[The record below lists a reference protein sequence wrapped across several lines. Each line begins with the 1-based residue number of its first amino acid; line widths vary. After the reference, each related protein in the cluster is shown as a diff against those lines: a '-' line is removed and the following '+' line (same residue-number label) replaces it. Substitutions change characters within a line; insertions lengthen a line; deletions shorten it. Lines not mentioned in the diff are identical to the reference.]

1 MEGANPKQV
10 VSILFI
16 VAIAAVFALNFGP
29 GSQGC
34 GVRPADPSALNAAS
48 VNGKEI
54 TALEFN
60 QQYNRRLNDFRQQGN
75 PIPENLARQ
84 FGIPRQVLDG
94 LVDAELLGQ
103 AATQLGVN
111 GSDEEVAE
119 LVVKSPDFQ
128 KDGKFDLAQYQLAL
142 RDYYRKTPGEY
153 EDSIRRSLA
162 AQKLLELVQGA
173 ATVSDEEL
181 KARFEKE
188 GNKASLTFVRFLP
201 SMFASQVALK
211 SAEIS
216 AWAKANTEAVK
227 AAYEKNK
234 PLYNQ
239 PEQVRARHILLK
251 VAPDAT
257 DAQKSEARA
266 RAESL
271 RKQVVDEKKDFAEL
285 ATQFSE
291 DPGSRGNGGDLGFNA
306 AGAWVPEFSKAAF
319 ALSAGQVSEVVQST
333 FGFHVIKVEE
343 KRPPQTKAFEDV
355 EQEIART
362 LLTKERSAALAKAA
376 AEGALEKAKGGQSLA
391 EIYPPAKQDEG
402 GAMPFQ
408 VAQAPEAVDSGDFTA
423 ETLSLPRL
431 GSAPELMK
439 SALAAESPALL
450 DRVFTS
456 GDGFVV
462 AAVTSR
468 SRPTAEAFTEQ
479 KDSLRSDTLRARR
492 VELRDSYLKALR
504 ANAQLSVN
512 ETLVG
517 PAAPSFGG

>member
-34 GVRPADPSALNAAS
+34 GVRPADPTTLQAAT

-60 QQYNRRLNDFRQQGN
+60 QRYNQQLNNFRQQGN
-75 PIPENLARQ
+75 PLPENLARQ
-84 FGIPRQVLDG
+84 FGIPRQVLDSMI
-94 LVDAELLGQ
+94 DAELLGQ
-103 AATQLGVN
+103 ASARLGLN

-153 EDSIRRSLA
+153 EESIRRSLA
-162 AQKLLELVQGA
+162 AQKLLEVVQGA
-173 ATVSDEEL
+173 ATVSDDEL

-188 GNKASLTFVRFLP
+188 GNKAALTFVRFLP
-201 SMFASQVALK
+201 SMFASQVNLK
-211 SAEIS
+211 PEEIS

-234 PLYNQ
+234 VLYNQ
-239 PEQVRARHILLK
+239 PEQVRARHILVK
-251 VAPDAT
+251 VASDAT
-257 DAQKSEARA
+257 DAQKAEART
-266 RAESL
+266 RAENL

-285 ATQFSE
+285 AKQFSE
-291 DPGSRGNGGDLGFNA
+291 DPGSRDNGGDLGFNA

-319 ALSAGQVSEVVQST
+319 ALSAGQISEVVQSP

-343 KRPPQTKAFEDV
+343 KRPPQTKAFEEV

-362 LLTKERSAALAKAA
+362 LMTKERSAALAKAA
-376 AEGALEKAKGGQSLA
+376 AEGALAKAKAGEALSAL
-391 EIYPPAKQDEG
+391 YPAPKSEE

-408 VAQAPEAVDSGDFTA
+408 AQQAPEAVESGDFTA
-423 ETLSLPRL
+423 DTVSLPRL
-431 GSAPELMK
+431 GSAPEL
-439 SALAAESPALL
+439 SRAALAAEGPTLL
-450 DRVFTS
+450 DRVFPS

-462 AAVTSR
+462 AQVTAR
-468 SRPTAEAFTEQ
+468 SRPTPEAFAEQ
-479 KDSLRSDTLRARR
+479 KESLRSDTLRARR
-492 VELRDSYLKALR
+492 VELRDAYLKALR
-504 ANAQLSVN
+504 AGAQLSIN
-512 ETLVG
+512 DTLVG